1 MGYNRNMSRL
11 IGRRTITSLGA
22 LSLYRF
28 ADAVTSFVFDSV
40 GGTILGVIISL
51 SFNSVV
57 GWTLFLL
64 TIYVSIGELSSIV
77 RDDYLER
84 GVIAVS
90 ATAYAVVWHA
100 MYFRYRGPLPPTIE
114 QSAFRMVAVTIGTVV
129 LLYFVAATT
138 DDSSRVATLTIGC
151 FALGLVGG
159 LVSGLTPVPEML
171 ILGGIAWFGFGRSES
186 ATTQPMASLKVVDI
200 EDRLLRGIIE
210 AAKNDKGRYALLIA
224 LTGFVTSVMFFAAI
238 FGMFYIDYGGGEPT
252 SGWGAFLVVGVLFT
266 TYAIYGAWFW
276 LRVLQRI
283 PNFIQVWSG
292 GLGTSSVV
300 RPVGLFVPASI
311 FSTGLLFFENTSVFL
326 SLGGLLTGLIAILG
340 SIAVTIN
347 RQPQSSAS
355 DQYAIPIAFA
365 IQFIPLVVLGFSNA
379 LVPLIILPF
388 VYFLPE
394 IREDLDELSTVLL
407 TGLLIVVFVGLLWP
421 VTVNR
426 LLGLAVLPAEMALI
440 TTILESISEYTETTG
455 SRRS

>member
-1 MGYNRNMSRL
+1 MARL
-11 IGRRTITSLGA
+11 TGSRTITSLGV
-22 LSLYRF
+22 LSLYRL

-40 GGTILGVIISL
+40 GGTIFGVIISL
-51 SFNSVV
+51 SFNSVI

-64 TIYVSIGELSSIV
+64 AIYVSTGELSSIV
-77 RDDYLER
+77 RDNHVER

-114 QSAFRMVAVTIGTVV
+114 QSALRMAAVTIGTVV
-129 LLYFVAATT
+129 LLYFVTATT
-138 DDSSRVATLTIGC
+138 DDSSRVGTLTIGC

-159 LVSGLTPVPEML
+159 LLSGLTPVPEIL
-171 ILGGIAWFGFGRSES
+171 ILVGIAWLGFDRSAS
-186 ATTQPMASLKVVDI
+186 TTTQQMAPLEVVDI

-210 AAKNDKGRYALLIA
+210 AAKNDKGRYALLIT
-224 LTGFVTSVMFFAAI
+224 LTGFVTSVLFFAAI
-238 FGMFYIDYGGGEPT
+238 FGMFYIDYGGGEPAP
-252 SGWGAFLVVGVLFT
+252 GWGTFLVVGFLFT
-266 TYAIYGAWFW
+266 IYATYGAWFW
-276 LRVLQRI
+276 MRVLQRI
-283 PNFIQVWSG
+283 PDFIQVWSG
-292 GLGTSSVV
+292 GSGNSSVV

-311 FSTGLLFFENTSVFL
+311 FGSGLLFFESMSVL
-326 SLGGLLTGLIAILG
+326 LGLGGLLTGLIAILG

-355 DQYAIPIAFA
+355 DQYVIPIAFV

-379 LVPLIILPF
+379 LVSIIILPA

-394 IREDLDELSTVLL
+394 IREDLNELSTLLL
-407 TGLLIVVFVGLLWP
+407 TGLLIVAFVGLLWP

-440 TTILESISEYTETTG
+440 TAMLESISEYTGTAK
-455 SRRS
+455 R